1 MTLIIFDC
9 DGVLVDTEPPANR
22 LLAEIISEEG
32 LPLTAEFCHAHYVGR
47 TMADIQADVE
57 QRLGRALRPDWP
69 DMVRTRTRDLFRRQ
83 GIRPIVHVGEQILWL
98 RAQAIPY
105 CVASSGLIRKMRLTL
120 GLAGL
125 LPLVEDVLFSASMVA
140 RGKPAPDV
148 FLHAAQQMGATPDEC
163 IVVEDSL
170 PGIKAGQAAGM
181 RVLAYGGGAYADLPA
196 LAQTGAELF
205 TDMRDLPGLLG
216 SRRRGR

>member
-1 MTLIIFDC
+1 MPLIIFDC
-9 DGVLVDTEPPANR
+9 DGVLVDTEPPANN
-22 LLAEIISEEG
+22 LLAETISEEG
-32 LPLTAEFCHAHYVGR
+32 LPLTAEFCHKHYVGR

-57 QRLGRALRPDWP
+57 RRLGRILPPDWP
-69 DMVRTRTRDLFRRQ
+69 DTVRTRTRDLFRRE
-83 GIRPIVHVGEQILWL
+83 GIRPIAHVREQILWL
-98 RAQAIPY
+98 QSRSIPY
-105 CVASSGLIRKMRLTL
+105 CVASSGLIGKMHLTL

-148 FLHAAQQMGATPDEC
+148 FLHAAQQMGAAPDGC
-163 IVVEDSL
+163 TVVEDSL
-170 PGIKAGQAAGM
+170 PGIEAGQTAGM
-181 RVLAYGGGAYADLPA
+181 RVLAYGGGAHADVPA

-216 SRRRGR
+216 SGVHRR